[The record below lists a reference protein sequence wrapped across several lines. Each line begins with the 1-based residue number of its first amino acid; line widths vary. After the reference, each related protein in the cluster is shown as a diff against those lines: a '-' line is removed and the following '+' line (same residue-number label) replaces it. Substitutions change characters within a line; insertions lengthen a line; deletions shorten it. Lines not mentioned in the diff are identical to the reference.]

1 MIINEDKGNFAPMF
15 LMSCEEVAYQQTSG
29 QNEQDKSDGNADTK
43 CSLYYFNAKKGH
55 WEPAIEAFSVS
66 VQLQRILK
74 QNS

>member
-1 MIINEDKGNFAPMF
+1 MIINEDRGNFVPMF

-55 WEPAIEAFSVS
+55 WEPAIEAFSV
-66 VQLQRILK
+66 
-74 QNS
+74 